1 MNTSFKRGGY
11 VVMVR
16 CVGMDDDGKVFG
28 DIISHRAEIVT
39 QNYETLLP
47 GLWSVPTD
55 NEYVIQAIELYL
67 TQWLLCIVQKQAKKW
82 GV

>member
-1 MNTSFKRGGY
+1 MG
-11 VVMVR
+11 
-16 CVGMDDDGKVFG
+16 DDGKVYG
-28 DIISHRAEIVT
+28 DIISPSAEIVT

-47 GLWSVPTD
+47 GLSLQLTD
-55 NEYVIQAIELYL
+55 TEYIIQAIELYL